1 MEQSPTRTRGSL
13 WKQHPWLH
21 GILVSLLVSNILVNT
36 ASALSPAPR
45 RFPGRLTFQSGKL
58 TAQIMAT
65 PLWQVM
71 EEVSRVSNVRVLWL
85 NARGEEAVSAEFT
98 ALPISEALKQI
109 LKEKNFLLFYTATP
123 EGERL
128 TQVWISFLKQGDNPQ
143 VPASPVP
150 VGGIVS
156 AAEEAVSEKQEERDA
171 TPLDTSMQI
180 AVYDQN
186 PAIRL
191 AAIMDLETHAGENP
205 KVVGVLSHL
214 VYNDSDPLVQKA
226 AAEALRRLE

>member
-1 MEQSPTRTRGSL
+1 
-13 WKQHPWLH
+13 
-21 GILVSLLVSNILVNT
+21 
-36 ASALSPAPR
+36 
-45 RFPGRLTFQSGKL
+45 
-58 TAQIMAT
+58 MAI

-98 ALPISEALKQI
+98 ALPLSEALQQI
-109 LKEKNFLLFYTATP
+109 LKEKNFLLFYIATP
-123 EGERL
+123 QGERL
-128 TQVWISFLKQGDNPQ
+128 TQIWISSAEGDKLE
-143 VPASPVP
+143 VPTPSVP
-150 VGGIVS
+150 VGEMVSTAAEIVS
-156 AAEEAVSEKQEERDA
+156 ERQEEGDA
-171 TPLDTSMQI
+171 TLDTSMKI

-191 AAIMDLETHAGENP
+191 AAIMDLETHARENP
-205 KVVGVLSHL
+205 KAVGVLSHL